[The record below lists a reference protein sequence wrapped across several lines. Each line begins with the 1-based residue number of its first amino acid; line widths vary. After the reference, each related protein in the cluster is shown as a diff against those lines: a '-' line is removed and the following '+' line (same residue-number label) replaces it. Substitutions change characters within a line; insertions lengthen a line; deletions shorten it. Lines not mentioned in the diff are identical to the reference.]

1 MMAHRNGEGGSK
13 NAIISNE
20 KRCRGLTPLVW
31 HKCIVLR
38 VPSIREILILPLV
51 STLPTNPC
59 KIEGTLE
66 PLLGVALWTFTAA
79 QRNLPVENR
88 CTSRLQEGDCFIFFA
103 QTHSWSRRP
112 CWTGHVSQEDCTG
125 HLGLLPTPRNRWKH
139 RGFN

>member
-1 MMAHRNGEGGSK
+1 MRRIGAVVFGYVWIVVVCLLTMMAHRNGGRSK

-66 PLLGVALWTFTAA
+66 PLLGVALWDIY
-79 QRNLPVENR
+79 
-88 CTSRLQEGDCFIFFA
+88 SRTEKFA
-103 QTHSWSRRP
+103 R
-112 CWTGHVSQEDCTG
+112 
-125 HLGLLPTPRNRWKH
+125 
-139 RGFN
+139 